1 MEERLEKGRW
11 ESHKK
16 SFYLPLHQIEM
27 KLEQTNI
34 YFNQSLQCEKNSIFK
49 LFLLLF
55 LSHSIVVCVLTYGSV
70 IFQLNFSLFSI
81 YIF

>member
-49 LFLLLF
+49 LFLLLSFF
-55 LSHSIVVCVLTYGSV
+55 LIPLLFVSSLMA
-70 IFQLNFSLFSI
+70 QLFFN
-81 YIF
+81 